1 MTKMMF
7 IRPPFKGMGRYVP
20 PHLGIATLYNYLHGK
35 FDWIE
40 FSLVDAL
47 ADALDEEQIVKAIN
61 YSRPD
66 ILAITIKTMQVKQA
80 KEIIER
86 VKDIYNPLI
95 ICGGN
100 HVSVSPQEFVRC
112 GADYAIVGEGEE
124 AIEKIIQHEF
134 GHYEESLDDCVNICT
149 KNNVERSGFEPKV
162 CVHGSDI
169 PAPDWSIFD
178 LTKYNENIHINK
190 SRQALPVMAS
200 RGCPFKCDF
209 CSTHLTWTT
218 KVRYRNPIDV
228 FNEIKNNQI
237 KWGISDYHFYDDNL
251 MINPEWVDQF
261 TELIISTGLKINWI
275 CLSRPEIISS
285 LDDGIVEIL
294 SPVIAGFAYG
304 LFGIQAV
311 LLATLVSELVAFL
324 LTLMLR
330 DRAKNMTEN
339 PGVMNKQSL
348 FHEAM
353 TSYKE
358 AIVSL
363 QEYNY
368 VLGVILFAP
377 LFNFFVS
384 PLFSVTVPHFIRITT
399 KSSIEIY
406 TAYNLALGIASV
418 VAPFIAMWLIRDKA
432 EHKAN
437 LRGTIIYAFLM
448 LILSFVTQSF
458 SSIQPATLLSI
469 IAGAMVLA
477 VIIIT
482 LMSIATTITVKTSIP
497 EQVLGRIASII
508 QLCAIVSTPLGQ
520 LLYGYFADRF
530 PIFLSFACSSL
541 GLLATYVIMKK
552 TYKKLKRE
560 KQKNGY

>member
-1 MTKMMF
+1 MYKSILKNKSF
-7 IRPPFKGMGRYVP
+7 
-20 PHLGIATLYNYLHGK
+20 LGYWGSTTLMRLASNMLQ
-35 FDWIE
+35 F
-40 FSLVDAL
+40 AL
-47 ADALDEEQIVKAIN
+47 AIFVLDIAG
-61 YSRPD
+61 Y
-66 ILAITIKTMQVKQA
+66 L
-80 KEIIER
+80 
-86 VKDIYNPLI
+86 
-95 ICGGN
+95 
-100 HVSVSPQEFVRC
+100 
-112 GADYAIVGEGEE
+112 ADYKDCLRILKLGALGLTALMLSFFLIHTLITPLNISLIYVLVICLELCETLISASEMKAVICIVDE
-124 AIEKIIQHEF
+124 
-134 GHYEESLDDCVNICT
+134 
-149 KNNVERSGFEPKV
+149 
-162 CVHGSDI
+162 
-169 PAPDWSIFD
+169 
-178 LTKYNENIHINK
+178 
-190 SRQALPVMAS
+190 
-200 RGCPFKCDF
+200 
-209 CSTHLTWTT
+209 
-218 KVRYRNPIDV
+218 
-228 FNEIKNNQI
+228 NQI
-237 KWGISDYHFYDDNL
+237 AAASKL
-251 MINPEWVDQF
+251 
-261 TELIISTGLKINWI
+261 
-275 CLSRPEIISS
+275 SS

-294 SPVIAGFAYG
+294 SPVVEGFAYG

-330 DRAKNMTEN
+330 DTEN